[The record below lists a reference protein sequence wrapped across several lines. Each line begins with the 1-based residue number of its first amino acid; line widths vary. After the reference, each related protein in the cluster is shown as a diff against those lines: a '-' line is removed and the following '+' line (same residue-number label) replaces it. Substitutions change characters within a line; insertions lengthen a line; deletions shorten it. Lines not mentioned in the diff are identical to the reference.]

1 MSRANPGSRWK
12 RENHVSQTIS
22 ARQLGEF
29 RAFAEELTALAG
41 AAVRAQIAHPS
52 VEIKSDGSP
61 VTAVDLAVEKVLRER
76 IDAAYPQHGVLGE
89 EFGSRDLDAEWVWVV
104 DPIDGTRQFAAGLP
118 NYGILISLCHRGRP
132 VIGMICQ
139 PLLGDV
145 YLGLAG
151 QGAWLNGTPIRART
165 TARLAS
171 AIACLSDPDAFGQ
184 TTIAGFEAL
193 RRGSHWNV
201 YDGGCLGFG
210 ALAAGRLDLSL
221 CGPTL
226 DAFDIC
232 ALVPVVEGA
241 GGLITDWRGNPL
253 TLASSGEIVATCS
266 ADLHASVLEIL
277 AHARE

>member
-1 MSRANPGSRWK
+1 
-12 RENHVSQTIS
+12 VSQTIS
-22 ARQLGEF
+22 TLQLAEF
-29 RAFAEELTALAG
+29 RAFAEELTALAS

-61 VTAVDLAVEKVLRER
+61 VTAVDLAVEQALRGR

-89 EFGSRDLDAEWVWVV
+89 EFGVRDLDAEWVWVV

-118 NYGILISLCHRGRP
+118 NYGILIALCHRGRP
-132 VIGMICQ
+132 VIGVICQ
-139 PLLGDV
+139 PLLGDT
-145 YLGLAG
+145 YLGIAG
-151 QGAWLNGTPIRART
+151 HGAWLNGTPIRTRT
-165 TARLAS
+165 TARLDE
-171 AIACLSDPDAFGQ
+171 AITCLSDPDAFDQ
-184 TTIAGFEAL
+184 TTVAGFDAL

-241 GGLITDWRGNPL
+241 GGVITDWRGNPL
-253 TLASSGEIVATCS
+253 TLASMGEIVAACS
-266 ADLHASVLEIL
+266 AELHASVLEIL
-277 AHARE
+277 AHSQAG

>member
-1 MSRANPGSRWK
+1 MDQP
-12 RENHVSQTIS
+12 IS
-22 ARQLGEF
+22 VRRLDEF
-29 RAFAEELTALAG
+29 RAFAEALTALAS

-61 VTAVDLAVEKVLRER
+61 VTAVDLAVEQVLRER
-76 IDAAYPQHGVLGE
+76 IDATYPQHGVLGE

-118 NYGILISLCHRGRP
+118 NYGILIALCHCGRP
-132 VIGMICQ
+132 VIGVICQ
-139 PLLGDV
+139 PLLGDI
-145 YLGLAG
+145 YLGITG
-151 QGAWLNGTPIRART
+151 RGAWLNGAPIRTRT
-165 TARLAS
+165 TARLAE
-171 AIACLSDPDAFGQ
+171 AIACLSDPDTFDQA
-184 TTIAGFEAL
+184 TIAGFEAL

-241 GGLITDWRGNPL
+241 GGVITDWRGNPL
-253 TLASSGEIVATCS
+253 TLTSEGEIVAACS
-266 ADLHASVLEIL
+266 AELHSSVLEIL
-277 AHARE
+277 AQSLGG

>member
-1 MSRANPGSRWK
+1 
-12 RENHVSQTIS
+12 VSQTIS

-29 RAFAEELTALAG
+29 RAFAEELATLAS
-41 AAVRAQIAHPS
+41 ATVRAQIAHPS
-52 VEIKSDGSP
+52 VEIKTDGSP
-61 VTAVDLAVEKVLRER
+61 VTAVDLAVERVLRER
-76 IDAAYPQHGVLGE
+76 IDAAYPQHGMLGE

-118 NYGILISLCHRGRP
+118 NYGILIALCHRGRP
-132 VIGMICQ
+132 VIGVICQ

-151 QGAWLNGTPIRART
+151 QGAWLNGTPIRTRT
-165 TARLAS
+165 TARLADS
-171 AIACLSDPDAFGQ
+171 IACISDPDCFRGA
-184 TTIAGFEAL
+184 TADGFEAL

-210 ALAAGRLDLSL
+210 ALAAGRLDISL

-226 DAFDIC
+226 DCFDIC

-241 GGLITDWRGNPL
+241 GGVITDWQGNSL
-253 TLASSGEIVATCS
+253 TLASSGAIVAACS
-266 ADLHASVLEIL
+266 AELHASALEIL
-277 AHARE
+277 AQSRE